1 MPALSRAGRLTRQIS
16 YREPS
21 TSDDD
26 LHPDPVDQASAHD
39 DDHGH
44 VRKRRRTH
52 HSHSHSQQSQRPLRS
67 RNAPSYKDPSSDDS
81 LDEDQSHQTPPL
93 ESPPRRNR
101 NHGLLSASPEIT
113 TKLRRLPS
121 KSYQLPSS
129 DVERPGDSA
138 HEEPG
143 PRPRRTGRLRR
154 TRSLQASA
162 ELRRE
167 SAPLVTETPSDDESE
182 DGDSD
187 GSRPQKRRARRRQ
200 GPRRNTRSF
209 AKKIASRSRS
219 NAGSSTAKQSTPSK
233 QASQL
238 ETDGVVPPWASLPYH
253 ILLQIF
259 SFASTPL
266 HDDDFNPTP
275 NISWLIG
282 AARVCK
288 DFTEP
293 ALTALYRCPPL
304 IRVDKPHRLLD
315 LLSDSSTSKVINYNV
330 KIRRLEYDAPEILA
344 YSWTGRGQFELG
356 DLIPHVPQLTE
367 LAIVHPQARPPFR
380 PMPSSGRWHY
390 SGELFR
396 ALGNSALRL
405 KSWTWNSTFRTRDQ
419 TLFWMGQVHQMDSF
433 QRLEHISLQQFDK
446 EDVDDGKNAETKR
459 NGKQVLADNLSLL
472 PHLKS
477 LAIESCPV
485 VDGELLPLLKES
497 LQHLTVVNCHNITSE
512 VLRDFLVSHGGQLLS
527 LVLNH
532 NQALDISFLPDL
544 KRTCP
549 RLQVLKMDLNYF
561 DSHATF
567 RDSDPKY
574 DELLKEDEIPSWPS
588 TLQTVEMVHLRKWAS
603 GAAETFFSS
612 LIDSAEQLPV
622 LHRLV
627 LKATLDIG
635 WRDRAGFRDL
645 WIGRLQKV
653 FQRESSPPNPY
664 LMSGKRFRMSKEL
677 PPTITPD
684 RSPQT
689 LETAMTFSHIQVT
702 PKDGQEPS
710 RRRLLRPNRAAA
722 GSFMESDSEDNLDD
736 DGDVYTMAASP
747 SPKPEKKDNIEEKFI
762 QGMCEVVD
770 IRIDNL
776 RPREEQ
782 FNENDF
788 LDSEASGD
796 EDWNGD
802 DNILPED
809 DDQYAW

>member
-1 MPALSRAGRLTRQIS
+1 MPALSRAGRLTRHIS

-26 LHPDPVDQASAHD
+26 LHPDPVDQASAHHD
-39 DDHGH
+39 DDHTH

-52 HSHSHSQQSQRPLRS
+52 HSHSQQSQRPARS
-67 RNAPSYKDPSSDDS
+67 RNAVSYKDPSDDDS
-81 LDEDQSHQTPPL
+81 LDDEPHQSPPL

-129 DVERPGDSA
+129 DAERHGDSA
-138 HEEPG
+138 HNESG

-167 SAPLVTETPSDDESE
+167 SAPLVTETPSDDDSD
-182 DGDSD
+182 DGNSD
-187 GSRPQKRRARRRQ
+187 GSRPRKRRARRRQ

-209 AKKIASRSRS
+209 AKKMASRSRS
-219 NAGSSTAKQSTPSK
+219 NAGSTKQSTPPN
-233 QASQL
+233 QAAVL
-238 ETDGVVPPWASLPYH
+238 ETDGFVPPWATLPYQ
-253 ILLQIF
+253 ILLDIF

-266 HDDDFNPTP
+266 HDDDFNPTS

-282 AARVCK
+282 VARVCK
-288 DFTEP
+288 DFAEP

-304 IRVDKPHRLLD
+304 IRVDKPHRLLS
-315 LLSDSSTSKVINYNV
+315 LLSDPSTSKFINYNV
-330 KIRRLEYDAPEILA
+330 KIRRLEFDAPEILA

-356 DLIPHVPQLTE
+356 DLIPHVPKLTE

-380 PMPSSGRWHY
+380 PMPNSGRWHY
-390 SGELFR
+390 SAELFK
-396 ALGNSALRL
+396 ALGESALRL

-419 TLFWMGQVHQMDSF
+419 TLFWMGQIHQMESF

-446 EDVDDGKNAETKR
+446 ENVEDGNDAANQR
-459 NGKQVLADNLSLL
+459 SGKQVLADNLALV
-472 PHLKS
+472 PGLKS
-477 LAIESCPV
+477 LAFESCPV
-485 VDGELLPLLKES
+485 IDGELLPLLKDS
-497 LQHLTVVNCHNITSE
+497 LQHLTTVNCHNITSE
-512 VLRDFLVSHGGQLLS
+512 ILRDFLVSRGGQLLS

-544 KRTCP
+544 KRACP

-574 DELLKEDEIPSWPS
+574 DELLKEEEIPSWPS
-588 TLQTVEMVHLRKWAS
+588 TLQTIEMVHLRKWGS

-612 LIDSAEQLPV
+612 LIDSAEQLPD
-622 LHRLV
+622 LRRLV

-653 FQRESSPPNPY
+653 FQRISPPPNPH
-664 LMSGKRFRMSKEL
+664 LMSSKRFRMLKEL
-677 PPTITPD
+677 PPTLTPD
-684 RSPQT
+684 DSPQK
-689 LETAMTFSHIQVT
+689 LEKAMTFNHMQVT
-702 PKDGQEPS
+702 PKDDQEPS
-710 RRRLLRPNRAAA
+710 RRRLLRPHRAAA
-722 GSFMESDSEDNLDD
+722 GSFMESDSEENPDD
-736 DGDVYTMAASP
+736 DGDVFMMAATP
-747 SPKPEKKDNIEEKFI
+747 SPQPPAKKNIVEEKFI

-809 DDQYAW
+809 DDNYAW